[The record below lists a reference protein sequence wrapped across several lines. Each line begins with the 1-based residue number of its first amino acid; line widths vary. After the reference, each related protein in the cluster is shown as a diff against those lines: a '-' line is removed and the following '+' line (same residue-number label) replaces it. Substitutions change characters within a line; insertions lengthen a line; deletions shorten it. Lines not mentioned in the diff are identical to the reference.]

1 MGDEIRPKDKKKK
14 KSRFKKIGRKR
25 VLESSSKCAK
35 KSAMLWFKKTNANY
49 WNSNGFDKSK
59 ILTAA
64 LFMVGGGRS

>member
-14 KSRFKKIGRKR
+14 KNSRFNKIGRKR

-49 WNSNGFDKSK
+49 WNSNGFD
-59 ILTAA
+59 
-64 LFMVGGGRS
+64 